1 MIYSLLR
8 RALFTLE
15 AEKAHDFSLSALSF
29 LRACGLS
36 GLLADWLV
44 RDPVSVMGLVFPNR
58 VGLAAGLDKN
68 GAHIDALAALG
79 VGHIEV
85 GTVTPRPQPGNP
97 KPRLFRLPEAHAII
111 NRMGFN
117 NLGVEALLHNIRQA
131 DFPKKGG
138 ILGVNIGKNADTPIE
153 KAADDYVACLK
164 KVYAAASYVTLNI
177 SSPNTKNLRD
187 LQQDAALDDLLARVK
202 AEQTMLA
209 EQQGRYVPLALKI
222 APDLDDAQ
230 ITVIA
235 DAVRRHRMD
244 GVIAT
249 NTTTSRVGVEK
260 LPHGDEAGGLS
271 GAPEFRLATTTLG
284 KLAHALRNEVPLI
297 GVGGIMKGEDA
308 RAKIAAGAS
317 LVQLYTGFIY
327 HGPKLVHEVAASVSG
342 GGGQVAAVTD
352 THADAPR

>member
-1 MIYSLLR
+1 
-8 RALFTLE
+8 
-15 AEKAHDFSLSALSF
+15 
-29 LRACGLS
+29 
-36 GLLADWLV
+36 
-44 RDPVSVMGLVFPNR
+44 MGLTFPNR

-79 VGHIEV
+79 FGHIEV

-97 KPRLFRLPEAHAII
+97 RPRLFRLPEAQAII

-117 NLGVEALLHNIRQA
+117 NLGVDALLRNVGLA
-131 DFPKKGG
+131 EFPKKGG
-138 ILGVNIGKNADTPIE
+138 ILGINIGKNADTPIE
-153 KAADDYVACLK
+153 KAADDYVLCLQ

-187 LQQDAALDDLLARVK
+187 LQQEAALDDLLARIK
-202 AEQTMLA
+202 AEQTVLA

-222 APDLDDAQ
+222 APDLDDTQ
-230 ITVIA
+230 ITAIA

-249 NTTTSRVGVEK
+249 NTTLSRVGVEK

-271 GAPEFRLATTTLG
+271 GAPEFRLSTTALG
-284 KLAHALRNEVPLI
+284 KLAHALHNEVPLI

-317 LVQLYTGFIY
+317 LIQIYTGFIY
-327 HGPKLVHEVAASVSG
+327 HGPKLVHEVAASVTGVRSQVTG
-342 GGGQVAAVTD
+342 GAG
-352 THADAPR
+352 ADAPD